1 MSSITIPTNPALL
14 HKIIALC
21 QAELA
26 GQGEIVPIKA
36 TKTKKAPKEKAEK
49 KPKGTGAGTAYAAW
63 TAEMMAKTW
72 PAEKEAYTAA
82 RIAAAEAGE
91 LLYTGEEKAC
101 KDGKHAAGDAFSVEE
116 AKQGVHLAWMSAH
129 KKANAADYEAF
140 VAEWKEAHPKDASGA
155 ASVASG
161 AASVADGE
169 ESVAGSEKAEKKVGR
184 KKLVDMTPAE
194 KAKHDAGVATRKAAK
209 AAKALA
215 EEKAA
220 TEIVPPA
227 PKAAAPA
234 PKAAE
239 PKAAEPKAEEPKPKA
254 EEALAAEPKAE
265 EKAEEPE
272 ADDEEEAPTPRVFK
286 FNTVK
291 YFRYGTETDEAKI
304 QWFSADLWTWTA
316 KGRGSY
322 VGCIEDGV
330 LNCDAD
336 EPEWAC

>member
-1 MSSITIPTNPALL
+1 MSSITIPSNPALL

-36 TKTKKAPKEKAEK
+36 IKTKKMPKEKGEK

-82 RIAAAEAGE
+82 RVAAAEAGE
-91 LLYTGEEKAC
+91 LLYTGDEKAC

-129 KKANAADYEAF
+129 KKANAADYDAF
-140 VAEWKEAHPKDASGA
+140 VAAWKEAHPKDASGA

-194 KAKHDAGVATRKAAK
+194 KAKHDAGVAARKEAK

-220 TEIVPPA
+220 TEIVPAAPKPEEPAPAPKAEEPAAA
-227 PKAAAPA
+227 PKAAAP
-234 PKAAE
+234 
-239 PKAAEPKAEEPKPKA
+239 KAEEKA
-254 EEALAAEPKAE
+254 AAAPKAE
-265 EKAEEPE
+265 EKAAEPE
-272 ADDEEEAPTPRVFK
+272 AEDEEEQPTPRVFK
-286 FNTVK
+286 FNSVK